1 MCLAVPLQII
11 SIKDDMAKA
20 GLVGLVKEISLALL
34 PEVTVGDWVL
44 VHAGFA
50 IHRIEE
56 TDAEETLNL
65 LRELGE
71 VNESNHG

>member
-11 SIKDDMAKA
+11 SINDDMAKA